1 MQSPAPSADA
11 STPTAPPKTAGSPS
25 VGARLDAAVDSLR
38 GKGAAGEPNPA
49 PEARP
54 TAEPGSASGAAGA
67 ASTGEDSPVEPVRT
81 GEPETTESAVVEEVE
96 PEAAQ
101 LLRDIQDISFAKI
114 AAIIAGATLII
125 WLTRRLLPFLAE
137 RGPSQARLYLL
148 AAVPVLR
155 MVVILLT
162 LGWIIPLVFNVTF
175 ENFLVI
181 GGAASVAIGF
191 AFKDYAASLIAGVVA
206 IFERPYRAGDWV
218 EIDGDYGEVRS
229 VGMRAIQL
237 QTADDNTITVP
248 HDRIWSNNIS
258 NANDGARTLMC
269 VANFYL
275 APDHD
280 AAAVRA
286 ALEEVALTSAYLS
299 YGHPVAVMLSQ
310 QPLGTQ
316 YKIKAYPFDLRD
328 QFRFVTDLTVRGK
341 LAVAAAGGQEIQAS
355 AVSDSSA

>member
-1 MQSPAPSADA
+1 MGD
-11 STPTAPPKTAGSPS
+11 
-25 VGARLDAAVDSLR
+25 RLDAAVDSLR
-38 GKGAAGEPNPA
+38 GKG
-49 PEARP
+49 EA
-54 TAEPGSASGAAGA
+54 AEPKPAAQTDADAAESASQQPADP
-67 ASTGEDSPVEPVRT
+67 STDAVEAVRT
-81 GEPETTESAVVEEVE
+81 EAPETTETAAVVDEVE

-101 LLRDIQDISFAKI
+101 LLRDIQDISFVKI
-114 AAIIAGATLII
+114 TLIVLSATLII
-125 WLTRRLLPFLAE
+125 SLTRRLLPFLAE

-155 MVVILLT
+155 MMVILLT

-286 ALEEVALTSAYLS
+286 ALEEVAMTSAYLS
-299 YGHPVAVMLSQ
+299 YGHPVAVMLTQ

-355 AVSDSSA
+355 AVTSDSL